1 MAEDLEMGTEQLAEM
16 TANAEASMGAE
27 ANLSQELP
35 LDAALEMGAAEQQA
49 QNDTPASFDINSM
62 VPGGGGGGGGNY
74 GQPSAPQKPNVSSV
88 PSPEPSDFLKAM
100 NQVVDSNVNEIFVDR
115 FAPKTLSEKINP
127 IVGPKTRYAGQDLD
141 MFRYQDDFDPQGF
154 NYFNPEKQKGYI
166 EEETWGSALGKG
178 FDSFATRFGNT
189 FTDHFASYGRIGEAL
204 INWDWD
210 KIKYTE
216 SEMIEANFAEY
227 KESMKNYVFVPPE
240 EEDDIISKRSVS
252 EFVGNA
258 GFALGTFAGFG
269 LELAADAVIT
279 AFTAGGG
286 AGSFAATAARAGAKE
301 AAMAGARTAA
311 KGFAA
316 TAKSAAFR
324 FTDFVA
330 DMGKGAYHFANQ
342 STDALS
348 VAGKVTQK
356 ANQAKNVANAGKVG
370 GDALRASMKE
380 VFDIYTLNLR
390 NIVKS
395 KSFSQLAGNIAKG
408 VPILGTGIRYGEKV
422 AAGVKGGLSTGK
434 VVGIGLMGTR
444 RMLQEFNMSSTEANF
459 EAITGYGTT
468 LDMMVN
474 QYRADHDGENPS
486 AAEFT
491 KMETLALKSA
501 SSGYNTNLGILL
513 VTNRFQ
519 FGSLFNRFAGA
530 NKLTKELLQEGAQG
544 VLGVNR
550 IWGTK
555 ELLGQVYQKG
565 FFGTY
570 GLLGKIGKDFGR
582 KQALY
587 EFGKQFSKD
596 LLRFEVT
603 EGLQEN
609 LQEMSGAAWKY
620 YYAGQYNGFKYTIG
634 QAFDKGLDEQFTK
647 QGFRTFLQ
655 GALTGS
661 MIRPVTHTVGKFTN
675 YMNEKAMERSYR
687 DNPTE
692 NPYVKMK
699 EQLTRDIN
707 LQNDLMRQMSAKK
720 FEDNIINFNNQV
732 DSSLGQTEAAAKGH
746 QYEWQNA
753 KDNSVLSGVMAAN
766 RSGTTAM
773 YQQALREMGKTM
785 TNEEFE
791 SAFGIK
797 LEDTKYNSAA
807 EVTES
812 MAKDVKK
819 YTDTIDGIRKKVR
832 NLPDPLMYEAGSKE
846 RLVSTIMHN
855 AQEEAIRI
863 VALNAMKA
871 TRASERAQ
879 SVSQEL
885 LKIPGFAGSSEY
897 ALRVLANPE
906 SFKGESG
913 NMLSEIKLLEESLK
927 QGTDFSPEQ
936 KKSIEEKLSDKK
948 EILETYN
955 KWFEFWDNRDQLLER
970 EDSATGEKSEQKEKM
985 YDTFT
990 GVPFKAKEYDEDGV
1004 LINEETTVYS
1014 LDHKDAI
1021 ETFRKFINLRNR
1033 EAGITDQISEE
1044 DLRNAFDKVVDFIR
1058 LSQDQ
1063 KDYMR
1068 SMDLLFNPEYYRQTI
1083 TNIQDGRFKYE
1094 ILELVDGLNDR
1105 LFNVIKYVVTSSDL
1119 EDPVEK
1125 LELAFKIFED
1135 LSKTVTESDYYKNLV
1150 LIGIDE
1156 NTGLQNAKFAQ
1167 ENLKKLNEV
1176 IEDKIAEIL
1185 DSYASQEVTGDISDL
1200 EYEEFQKTKKV
1211 PGYVM
1216 SLLARKLS
1224 KEETLSDRQSEVY
1237 EANKDEV
1244 DAIID
1249 RLNISKNTSS
1259 GMNDTSLVGVAKEKL
1274 VETGE
1279 YEMAQLD
1286 VMNENE
1292 LLALAVQKN
1301 VITEEEVSEHFS
1313 GKAIEVISDEVYNEF
1328 LQTQEV
1334 EDLVLENIAR
1344 RNLDDIELTER
1355 EQEIM
1360 AAKAAEISEIQSIIE
1375 DERIRNEEENAPV
1388 VESEEEVIPQV
1399 LEQEEDVEEKTT
1411 DTVGGTVSGAQ
1422 AAADE
1427 TNKLFETLYGTGKDG
1442 TNKEE
1447 NEQEPFV
1454 VKGTEEEGFDVV
1466 SRNGITL
1473 NNKKIKSEKEAIE
1486 LANKLNATRIDI
1498 DWSTKFLGDLSKDDE
1513 AQYKIDRMVNSGKKS
1528 LRAYNQDT
1536 VNKANETEITT
1547 LEEYY
1552 KIPEGKRNLNDIKE
1566 SILTGVLLS
1575 KIKQNRKKAAKEEAE
1590 QLDLFDDTTSGFV
1603 GGPALPM
1610 QSVQDLYDRLE
1621 AASNQEGITVDMS
1634 AKRTQENK
1642 KIENLEFAFLG
1653 GEFVGSFL
1661 DNYEFVA
1668 QGSEST
1674 VYKSKDGTHVIKIA
1688 EPYSSKEED
1697 LYKGRITDT
1706 LMREIIGNS
1715 GLEVVG
1721 YYEYKGVKNPVYR
1734 QNYIEG
1740 KVLSETE
1747 VGTYLKTIKGVVEIS
1762 GKYYY
1767 KYNEKLYVISDFTDN
1782 VIKDKNGNI
1791 VPIDLNVYEITDDK
1805 INNQYNAKLGITD
1818 ATTNTKVNK
1827 DISEGEAVSVHT
1839 PRKLFKARLD
1849 RIKENQEGKRRADY
1863 TASPEGYV
1871 VSLMADK
1878 ANENDNRG
1886 RNIHAGAEV
1895 YLNDKE
1901 SSEIKR
1907 IEAKRK
1913 SGLINAN
1920 EKSEALQQVYR
1931 DAFKRALDTYE
1942 IVEDAEFE
1950 IEVEDRRSKYNATTK
1965 SDVEGSL
1972 FDEVEFDKIED
1983 RLKQKTYQDVL
1994 NEKWP
1999 DTIGYLSTPL
2009 GNNLFNKEEGKFIEG
2024 KHFYEIRPIGNGK
2037 FEYRFINNK
2046 SSFNRALP
2054 VSDKYVKAV
2063 ADELNRNAGYEDTIV
2078 TIQPGILRKEGTGFI
2093 VEKQAK
2099 VFYIESSNLNTTVKG
2114 QPKTTAEK
2122 LTAINDSIASVA
2134 QVMSQKNS
2142 KFVNEETVSEETIL
2156 DQLRKINS
2164 CFK

>member
-49 QNDTPASFDINSM
+49 QNDTPAAFDINSI
-62 VPGGGGGGGGNY
+62 VPGGGGNY

-127 IVGPKTRYAGQDLD
+127 IVGPKTRYAGQDID

-166 EEETWGSALGKG
+166 EAETWGSALGKG

-210 KIKYTE
+210 KLKYTE

-240 EEDDIISKRSVS
+240 EEDDIISKRSIS

-269 LELAADAVIT
+269 LELAADAIIT
-279 AFTAGGG
+279 AFTVGGGG
-286 AGSFAATAARAGAKE
+286 ASFAATAARAGAKE
-301 AAMAGARTAA
+301 AAMASARTAA

-316 TAKSAAFR
+316 TAKSAAFK

-434 VVGIGLMGTR
+434 LVGIGLMGTR

-459 EAITGYGTT
+459 ESITGYGTT

-501 SSGYNTNLGILL
+501 SSNYNTNLGILL

-530 NKLTKELLQEGAQG
+530 NKWTKEILQEGAQG
-544 VLGVNR
+544 TLGVNR
-550 IWGTK
+550 MWK
-555 ELLGQVYQKG
+555 SSDLLGKVYQKG
-565 FFGTY
+565 FMGTY
-570 GLLGKIGKDFGR
+570 GLLGKISTDFGK
-582 KQALY
+582 KQAFY

-596 LLRFEVT
+596 LLRFEIV

-609 LQEMSGAAWKY
+609 MQEMSGAAWKY
-620 YYAGQYNGFKYTIG
+620 YYAGQYNGYKYTIG

-675 YMNEKAMERSYR
+675 YMNEKAMDRSYR

-720 FEDNIINFNNQV
+720 FEDNIVNFNNQV

-753 KDNSVLSGVMAAN
+753 KDNSVLGGAMAAN
-766 RSGTTAM
+766 RSGTTSM

-807 EVTES
+807 EFTES

-906 SFKGESG
+906 SFKAESG
-913 NMLSEIKLLEESLK
+913 NMLSEIKILEESLK

-1044 DLRNAFDKVVDFIR
+1044 DLREAFDKVVDFMR
-1058 LSQDQ
+1058 LNQDQ

-1360 AAKAAEISEIQSIIE
+1360 AAKAEEISEIQSIIE

-1486 LANKLNATRIDI
+1486 LANKLNATRTDI
-1498 DWSTKFLGDLSKDDE
+1498 DWSTEFLGDLSKDEE
-1513 AQYKIDRMVNSGKKS
+1513 AKYKIDRMVNSGKKS
-1528 LRAYNQDT
+1528 LRAYN
-1536 VNKANETEITT
+1536 KANETEIAT

-1552 KIPEGKRNLNDIKE
+1552 KLPEGKRNLSDIKE
-1566 SILTGVLLS
+1566 SILTNKTLS
-1575 KIKQNRKKAAKEEAE
+1575 EIKKQRKKAAKEEAE

-1610 QSVQDLYDRLE
+1610 QSIQDLFDRLE
-1621 AASNQEGITVDMS
+1621 SASNVVEETTSTTISVTKAKFLDSQVAVKRETITIIDNENDLIQEYRITTRLDGSHKWERKSEEGVWGPETSFKSRNLEDITYVFENAGSTVELIKTEDYTTIQNPKMWNGLSSEQKQKVDSERANKESSTTTDTKVTVNIKPVYHHTSVAPENFNFNTFQRGKNQISQFGDGLNASSNTTSFLVNKYGKAIQGEVNDSDFVVIDANKSQKEMYEILTAKGFKFNTPQVGKATPSGATYLGGS
-1634 AKRTQENK
+1634 AKIEYDDTNSLKDAPGAAISLFNDFQESNPEVK
-1642 KIENLEFAFLG
+1642 GVKVINHIIGNEKVAPFYVIYDAKSFYG
-1653 GEFVGSFL
+1653 PGSFTT
-1661 DNYEFVA
+1661 DTKADIE
-1668 QGSEST
+1668 
-1674 VYKSKDGTHVIKIA
+1674 KR
-1688 EPYSSKEED
+1688 KEED
-1697 LYKGRITDT
+1697 KYGVNRINAKYDAELAALKQQNTIKQEVAIGET
-1706 LMREIIGNS
+1706 VEVNGEKYTKEETAIIGES
-1715 GLEVVG
+1715 KGTAYRGEDG
-1721 YYEYKGVKNPVYR
+1721 MSYK
-1734 QNYIEG
+1734 
-1740 KVLSETE
+1740 TDW
-1747 VGTYLKTIKGVVEIS
+1747 VE
-1762 GKYYY
+1762 
-1767 KYNEKLYVISDFTDN
+1767 
-1782 VIKDKNGNI
+1782 
-1791 VPIDLNVYEITDDK
+1791 
-1805 INNQYNAKLGITD
+1805 
-1818 ATTNTKVNK
+1818 
-1827 DISEGEAVSVHT
+1827 
-1839 PRKLFKARLD
+1839 
-1849 RIKENQEGKRRADY
+1849 
-1863 TASPEGYV
+1863 
-1871 VSLMADK
+1871 
-1878 ANENDNRG
+1878 
-1886 RNIHAGAEV
+1886 
-1895 YLNDKE
+1895 
-1901 SSEIKR
+1901 
-1907 IEAKRK
+1907 
-1913 SGLINAN
+1913 
-1920 EKSEALQQVYR
+1920 
-1931 DAFKRALDTYE
+1931 
-1942 IVEDAEFE
+1942 
-1950 IEVEDRRSKYNATTK
+1950 
-1965 SDVEGSL
+1965 
-1972 FDEVEFDKIED
+1972 
-1983 RLKQKTYQDVL
+1983 
-1994 NEKWP
+1994 
-1999 DTIGYLSTPL
+1999 
-2009 GNNLFNKEEGKFIEG
+2009 
-2024 KHFYEIRPIGNGK
+2024 
-2037 FEYRFINNK
+2037 
-2046 SSFNRALP
+2046 
-2054 VSDKYVKAV
+2054 
-2063 ADELNRNAGYEDTIV
+2063 
-2078 TIQPGILRKEGTGFI
+2078 
-2093 VEKQAK
+2093 
-2099 VFYIESSNLNTTVKG
+2099 SN
-2114 QPKTTAEK
+2114 
-2122 LTAINDSIASVA
+2122 
-2134 QVMSQKNS
+2134 MSQKIS

>member
-49 QNDTPASFDINSM
+49 QNDTPASFDINSI

-240 EEDDIISKRSVS
+240 EEDDIISKRSIS

-286 AGSFAATAARAGAKE
+286 GVSFAATAARAGAKE

-316 TAKSAAFR
+316 GARSAAFK

-370 GDALRASMKE
+370 GDALRASMRE

-408 VPILGTGIRYGEKV
+408 TPLLGTGIRYGEKI

-434 VVGIGLMGTR
+434 LVGIGLMGTR
-444 RMLQEFNMSSTEANF
+444 RMIQEFNMSSTEANF

-474 QYRADHDGENPS
+474 QYRADHEGQNPS

-565 FFGTY
+565 FMGTY

-620 YYAGQYNGFKYTIG
+620 YYAGQYNGYKYTIG

-819 YTDTIDGIRKKVR
+819 YTDTIDGIRKKVK

-913 NMLSEIKLLEESLK
+913 NMLAEIKLLEESLK
-927 QGTDFSPEQ
+927 QGTDFTAEQ
-936 KKSIEEKLSDKK
+936 KKSIEEKLSNKK
-948 EILETYN
+948 EVLETYN

-1044 DLRNAFDKVVDFIR
+1044 DLRNAFDKVVDFMR
-1058 LSQDQ
+1058 LNQDQ

-1105 LFNVIKYVVTSSDL
+1105 LLNVIKYVVTSSDL

-1301 VITEEEVSEHFS
+1301 VITEQEVSEHFS

-1334 EDLVLENIAR
+1334 DDLVLENIAR

-1355 EQEIM
+1355 ENEILT
-1360 AAKAAEISEIQSIIE
+1360 AKAAEISEIQSIIE

-1411 DTVGGTVSGAQ
+1411 DTVAGSASGAQ

-1427 TNKLFETLYGTGKDG
+1427 TDKLFETLYGTGKDG

-1486 LANKLNATRIDI
+1486 LANKLNKTRTDI
-1498 DWSTKFLGDLSKDDE
+1498 DWSTEFLGDLSKDE
-1513 AQYKIDRMVNSGKKS
+1513 EPKYKIDRMVQGGQTSIY
-1528 LRAYNQDT
+1528 AYNMR
-1536 VNKANETEITT
+1536 NGTEIAT

-1566 SILTGVLLS
+1566 SILTNVLLS
-1575 KIKQNRKKAAKEEAE
+1575 KIKQNRKKIAKEEAE

-1621 AASNQEGITVDMS
+1621 AASTTDTRADEEYLGTPEIS
-1634 AKRTQENK
+1634 
-1642 KIENLEFAFLG
+1642 KIEIGTINNITINGDLYQFKTKDGLIGGVMLSPTEFRIDGISAN
-1653 GEFVGSFL
+1653 EVGKG
-1661 DNYEFVA
+1661 
-1668 QGSEST
+1668 QGSKMFESLISYLKSKGVTTLKTESAGEGAIKMHNKAVDKGLLTKVKEDGRFAIFTINAKVTQPTTERKIIEST
-1674 VYKSKDGTHVIKIA
+1674 IKNNAVVFKIKSKEDNKVVREFIIYKKGEIVVI
-1688 EPYSSKEED
+1688 EPLQGSNAK
-1697 LYKGRITDT
+1697 T
-1706 LMREIIGNS
+1706 LDI
-1715 GLEVVG
+1715 
-1721 YYEYKGVKNPVYR
+1721 
-1734 QNYIEG
+1734 
-1740 KVLSETE
+1740 SETE
-1747 VGTYLKTIKGVVEIS
+1747 KENLLKQFISKESLNLIYQHRESPSDKIIKSSLQQSLNKDAASATFRLSQSTDTKNTIEVQKANL
-1762 GKYYY
+1762 K
-1767 KYNEKLYVISDFTDN
+1767 NEKKFLKEKYETDIAAHKAKYKNIWEQNGRIVGALKMVMRPDIQQTEVNESYAIELLYKES
-1782 VIKDKNGNI
+1782 IKK
-1791 VPIDLNVYEITDDK
+1791 IDEK
-1805 INNQYNAKLGITD
+1805 IAKLD
-1818 ATTNTKVNK
+1818 ALGQESTGSNKKVK
-1827 DISEGEAVSVHT
+1827 QEVAIGETVEV
-1839 PRKLFKARLD
+1839 
-1849 RIKENQEGKRRADY
+1849 NGKKY
-1863 TASPEGYV
+1863 T
-1871 VSLMADK
+1871 
-1878 ANENDNRG
+1878 
-1886 RNIHAGAEV
+1886 
-1895 YLNDKE
+1895 
-1901 SSEIKR
+1901 
-1907 IEAKRK
+1907 
-1913 SGLINAN
+1913 
-1920 EKSEALQQVYR
+1920 
-1931 DAFKRALDTYE
+1931 
-1942 IVEDAEFE
+1942 
-1950 IEVEDRRSKYNATTK
+1950 
-1965 SDVEGSL
+1965 
-1972 FDEVEFDKIED
+1972 
-1983 RLKQKTYQDVL
+1983 
-1994 NEKWP
+1994 
-1999 DTIGYLSTPL
+1999 
-2009 GNNLFNKEEGKFIEG
+2009 KEE
-2024 KHFYEIRPIGNGK
+2024 
-2037 FEYRFINNK
+2037 
-2046 SSFNRALP
+2046 
-2054 VSDKYVKAV
+2054 
-2063 ADELNRNAGYEDTIV
+2063 
-2078 TIQPGILRKEGTGFI
+2078 
-2093 VEKQAK
+2093 
-2099 VFYIESSNLNTTVKG
+2099 
-2114 QPKTTAEK
+2114 
-2122 LTAINDSIASVA
+2122 TAIIGEPKGTAYRGEDGLSYKTDWVESN
-2134 QVMSQKNS
+2134 MSQKIS

>member
-35 LDAALEMGAAEQQA
+35 VDAALEMGAAELQA
-49 QNDTPASFDINSM
+49 QNDTPASFDINSI
-62 VPGGGGGGGGNY
+62 VPGGPSDGAKNF

-88 PSPEPSDFLKAM
+88 PTPEPSDFMTAM
-100 NQVVDSNVNEIFVDR
+100 NQVIDSNANEIFVDR

-189 FTDHFASYGRIGEAL
+189 FTDHFASYGRIGDAL

-210 KIKYTE
+210 KLKYTE

-227 KESMKNYVFVPPE
+227 KESMKNYVFVPPD
-240 EEDDIISKRSVS
+240 EEDDILSKRSIS

-279 AFTAGGG
+279 AFTGG
-286 AGSFAATAARAGAKE
+286 AGGVSFGATAVRAGAKE

-316 TAKSAAFR
+316 GAKSAAFR

-330 DMGKGAYHFANQ
+330 DMGAGAFHLANQ

-390 NIVKS
+390 NIIKS

-434 VVGIGLMGTR
+434 LVGIGLQGTR
-444 RMLQEFNMSSTEANF
+444 RMVQEFNMSSTEANF
-459 EAITGYGTT
+459 EAVTGYGST

-486 AAEFT
+486 ATEFT

-530 NKLTKELLQEGAQG
+530 NKWTKEILQEGAENA
-544 VLGVNR
+544 LGVNR
-550 IWGTK
+550 MWK
-555 ELLGQVYQKG
+555 SSNLLGKVYQKG
-565 FFGTY
+565 FMGTY
-570 GLLGKIGKDFGR
+570 GLLGKISKDFGR

-620 YYAGQYNGFKYTIG
+620 YYAGQYNGTKYTLG

-647 QGFRTFLQ
+647 QGLKTFLQ

-675 YMNEKAMERSYR
+675 YINEKAMERSYK
-687 DNPTE
+687 DNPAE
-692 NPYVKMK
+692 NPYTKMK
-699 EQLTRDIN
+699 EQLKRDIN
-707 LQNDLMRQMSAKK
+707 LQNDLMGQMSAKK
-720 FEDNIINFNNQV
+720 FEDNVVNFTNQV
-732 DSSLGQTEAAAKGH
+732 DSSLAQTEAAAKGH

-773 YQQALREMGKTM
+773 YQQAIREMGKTM
-785 TNEEFE
+785 SNEEFE
-791 SAFGIK
+791 AAFGIK

-807 EVTES
+807 EFTES

-819 YTDTIDGIRKKVR
+819 YSDTIDGIRKKVK

-846 RLVSTIMHN
+846 RVVSTIMHN

-879 SVSQEL
+879 AISQEL

-906 SFKGESG
+906 TFKSESG
-913 NMLSEIKLLEESLK
+913 NMYSEIKLLEESLK
-927 QGTDFSPEQ
+927 QGVDFTPEQ
-936 KKSIEEKLSDKK
+936 KKTIQEKLNSKK
-948 EILETYN
+948 ELLDTYN
-955 KWFEFWDNRDQLLER
+955 SWFNFWDNRDQLLER
-970 EDSATGEKSEQKEKM
+970 EDSKTGEKGEQKEKI

-990 GVPFKAKEYDEDGV
+990 GVPFKAKEYDEDGN
-1004 LINEETTVYS
+1004 LTNEDTTVYS

-1033 EAGITDQISEE
+1033 EAGITEQISEE
-1044 DLRNAFDKVVDFIR
+1044 DLREAFDKVVDFMR
-1058 LSQDQ
+1058 LNQDQ

-1068 SMDLLFNPEYYRQTI
+1068 SMDLLFNPDYYRQTI
-1083 TNIQDGRFKYE
+1083 TNLQDGRFKYE
-1094 ILELVDGLNDR
+1094 ILELVDGLNAR
-1105 LFNVIKYVVTSSDL
+1105 LFTVIKYVVNSSDL
-1119 EDPVEK
+1119 EDRVEK
-1125 LELAFKIFED
+1125 LQLAFKIFEE
-1135 LSKTVTESDYYKNLV
+1135 LSTTVTESDYYKNLV

-1216 SLLARKLS
+1216 SLIARKIA

-1244 DAIID
+1244 DAIIA
-1249 RLNISKNTSS
+1249 RINISKNANA
-1259 GMNDTSLVGVAKEKL
+1259 GMSDLSLVGVAKEKL

-1279 YEMAQLD
+1279 FEMTYLD
-1286 VMNENE
+1286 TLNEAD
-1292 LLALAVQKN
+1292 LLSLAVEKN
-1301 VITEEEVSEHFS
+1301 VVTQEEVVEHYS
-1313 GKAIEVISDEVYNEF
+1313 GKVKEVISDEVYNEF
-1328 LQTQEV
+1328 VKTQEV

-1344 RNLDDIELTER
+1344 RDLDDIELSPR

-1360 AAKAAEISEIQSIIE
+1360 QAKVAEISEIQAIIE
-1375 DERIRNEEENAPV
+1375 DERTRNEEENAPIT
-1388 VESEEEVIPQV
+1388 ESEEEVVPQV
-1399 LEQEEDVEEKTT
+1399 LEQEDDVEEETT
-1411 DTVGGTVSGAQ
+1411 DIVARPENVPQSTI
-1422 AAADE
+1422 DE
-1427 TNKLFETLYGTGKDG
+1427 TNGIFESLYGTGKDG

-1454 VKGTEEEGFDVV
+1454 VKGEEEEGFDVV

-1473 NNKKIKSEKEAIE
+1473 NDDKIQSENEAVD
-1486 LANKLNATRIDI
+1486 LANTLNATRLNI
-1498 DWSTKFLGDLSKDDE
+1498 DWSTEFLGDLSKDEE
-1513 AQYKIDRMVNSGKKS
+1513 AQYKLDRMVRGGQTS
-1528 LRAYNQDT
+1528 LRAY
-1536 VNKANETEITT
+1536 NKANETEITT
-1547 LEEYY
+1547 LEDYY
-1552 KIPEGKRNLNDIKE
+1552 KLPEGKRNLNDIKE
-1566 SILTGVLLS
+1566 SILTGVTLS
-1575 KIKQNRKKAAKEEAE
+1575 KIKQQRKKIAKQEAE
-1590 QLDLFDDTTSGFV
+1590 QLDLFDDTTSSFV

-1610 QSVQDLYDRLE
+1610 QSVQDLFNRLESASNEEGVTDVENDVEARRKYTIEELGVTTGEDGKIGGLYISNEKNDDGTVRTVRVTGPSVEAVTDRL
-1621 AASNQEGITVDMS
+1621 
-1634 AKRTQENK
+1634 
-1642 KIENLEFAFLG
+1642 
-1653 GEFVGSFL
+1653 
-1661 DNYEFVA
+1661 
-1668 QGSEST
+1668 
-1674 VYKSKDGTHVIKIA
+1674 
-1688 EPYSSKEED
+1688 
-1697 LYKGRITDT
+1697 
-1706 LMREIIGNS
+1706 
-1715 GLEVVG
+1715 
-1721 YYEYKGVKNPVYR
+1721 
-1734 QNYIEG
+1734 
-1740 KVLSETE
+1740 
-1747 VGTYLKTIKGVVEIS
+1747 
-1762 GKYYY
+1762 
-1767 KYNEKLYVISDFTDN
+1767 
-1782 VIKDKNGNI
+1782 
-1791 VPIDLNVYEITDDK
+1791 
-1805 INNQYNAKLGITD
+1805 NA
-1818 ATTNTKVNK
+1818 
-1827 DISEGEAVSVHT
+1827 
-1839 PRKLFKARLD
+1839 
-1849 RIKENQEGKRRADY
+1849 
-1863 TASPEGYV
+1863 
-1871 VSLMADK
+1871 
-1878 ANENDNRG
+1878 
-1886 RNIHAGAEV
+1886 
-1895 YLNDKE
+1895 
-1901 SSEIKR
+1901 
-1907 IEAKRK
+1907 
-1913 SGLINAN
+1913 
-1920 EKSEALQQVYR
+1920 
-1931 DAFKRALDTYE
+1931 
-1942 IVEDAEFE
+1942 
-1950 IEVEDRRSKYNATTK
+1950 KYNAEN
-1965 SDVEGSL
+1965 SE
-1972 FDEVEFDKIED
+1972 KI
-1983 RLKQKTYQDVL
+1983 
-1994 NEKWP
+1994 
-1999 DTIGYLSTPL
+1999 G
-2009 GNNLFNKEEGKFIEG
+2009 
-2024 KHFYEIRPIGNGK
+2024 
-2037 FEYRFINNK
+2037 
-2046 SSFNRALP
+2046 
-2054 VSDKYVKAV
+2054 
-2063 ADELNRNAGYEDTIV
+2063 
-2078 TIQPGILRKEGTGFI
+2078 
-2093 VEKQAK
+2093 
-2099 VFYIESSNLNTTVKG
+2099 
-2114 QPKTTAEK
+2114 
-2122 LTAINDSIASVA
+2122 
-2134 QVMSQKNS
+2134 
-2142 KFVNEETVSEETIL
+2142 KFVNEEVVSEETIL

>member
-16 TANAEASMGAE
+16 TANAETS
-27 ANLSQELP
+27 LSQELP
-35 LDAALEMGAAEQQA
+35 VDAALEMGAAEIQA
-49 QNDTPASFDINSM
+49 QNNTPASFDINSI
-62 VPGGGGGGGGNY
+62 VPGVPGDGAKNF
-74 GQPSAPQKPNVSSV
+74 GQPSAPQRPNVSSV
-88 PSPEPSDFLKAM
+88 PTPEPSDFLKAM
-100 NQVVDSNVNEIFVDR
+100 NQVIDSNANEIFVDR
-115 FAPKTLSEKINP
+115 YAPKTLSEKINP

-189 FTDHFASYGRIGEAL
+189 FTDHFVSYGRIGEAL

-210 KIKYTE
+210 KLKYTE

-240 EEDDIISKRSVS
+240 EEDDIISKRSIS

-269 LELAADAVIT
+269 LELAADAIIT

-286 AGSFAATAARAGAKE
+286 GVSFAATVARAGAKE

-316 TAKSAAFR
+316 GAKSAAFK

-342 STDALS
+342 SADALS

-434 VVGIGLMGTR
+434 LVGIGLMGTR

-459 EAITGYGTT
+459 ESITGYGTT

-486 AAEFT
+486 ATEFT

-501 SSGYNTNLGILL
+501 SSNYNTNLGILL

-530 NKLTKELLQEGAQG
+530 NKWTKEILQEGAQNA
-544 VLGVNR
+544 LGVNR
-550 IWGTK
+550 MWK
-555 ELLGQVYQKG
+555 SSNLLGKVYQKG
-565 FFGTY
+565 FMGTY
-570 GLLGKIGKDFGR
+570 GLLGKISKDFGR

-596 LLRFEVT
+596 LLRFEIV

-609 LQEMSGAAWKY
+609 MQEMSGAAWKY
-620 YYAGQYNGFKYTIG
+620 YYAGQYNGYKYTIG

-661 MIRPVTHTVGKFTN
+661 LIRPVTHTVGKFTN

-687 DNPTE
+687 DNPAE

-699 EQLTRDIN
+699 EQLKRDIN
-707 LQNDLMRQMSAKK
+707 LQNDLMGQMSAKK
-720 FEDNIINFNNQV
+720 FEDNVINFTNQV
-732 DSSLGQTEAAAKGH
+732 DSSLAQTEAAAKGH

-773 YQQALREMGKTM
+773 YQQAIREMGKTM
-785 TNEEFE
+785 SNEEFE
-791 SAFGIK
+791 AAFGIK

-807 EVTES
+807 EFTES

-819 YTDTIDGIRKKVR
+819 YSDTIDGIRKKVK
-832 NLPDPLMYEAGSKE
+832 NLPDPLMYEKGSKE

-879 SVSQEL
+879 ALSQEL

-906 SFKGESG
+906 TFKSESG
-913 NMLSEIKLLEESLK
+913 NILSEIKLLEESLK
-927 QGTDFSPEQ
+927 QGLDFTPEQ
-936 KKSIEEKLSDKK
+936 KQSIQETLDNKK
-948 EILETYN
+948 ELLETYN
-955 KWFEFWDNRDQLLER
+955 NWFNFWDNRDQLLER
-970 EDSATGEKSEQKEKM
+970 EDSETGEKGEQKEKI

-990 GVPFKAKEYDEDGV
+990 GVPFKAKEYDEDGN
-1004 LINEETTVYS
+1004 LTNEDATVYS
-1014 LDHKDAI
+1014 LDHKDVI

-1044 DLRNAFDKVVDFIR
+1044 DLREAFDKVVDFMR
-1058 LSQDQ
+1058 LNQDQ

-1068 SMDLLFNPEYYRQTI
+1068 SMDLLFNPDYYRQTI
-1083 TNIQDGRFKYE
+1083 TNLQDGRFKYE

-1105 LFNVIKYVVTSSDL
+1105 LFNVIKYVVGSSDL
-1119 EDPVEK
+1119 EDPVER
-1125 LELAFKIFED
+1125 LELAFKIFEE
-1135 LSKTVTESDYYKNLV
+1135 LSTTVTESDYYKNLV

-1211 PGYVM
+1211 PGYVL
-1216 SLLARKLS
+1216 SLIARKIA
-1224 KEETLSDRQSEVY
+1224 KEETLSDRQSEVF
-1237 EANKDEV
+1237 EANKDEI
-1244 DAIID
+1244 DAIIA
-1249 RLNISKNTSS
+1249 RINISKNANA
-1259 GMNDTSLVGVAKEKL
+1259 GMSDISLVGVAKEKL

-1279 YEMAQLD
+1279 FEMTYLD
-1286 VMNENE
+1286 TLNEAD
-1292 LLALAVQKN
+1292 LLSLAVEKN
-1301 VITEEEVSEHFS
+1301 VVTQEEVVEHYS

-1328 LQTQEV
+1328 VKTQEV

-1344 RNLDDIELTER
+1344 RDLEGIELTER
-1355 EQEIM
+1355 EKEIM

-1375 DERIRNEEENAPV
+1375 DERTRNEEENAPIT
-1388 VESEEEVIPQV
+1388 ESEEEVVPQV
-1399 LEQEEDVEEKTT
+1399 LEQADDVEEETT
-1411 DTVGGTVSGAQ
+1411 DTVDGSASGAQ

-1427 TNKLFETLYGTGKDG
+1427 TDKLFETLYGTGKDG

-1454 VKGTEEEGFDVV
+1454 VKGEEEEGFDVV

-1473 NNKKIKSEKEAIE
+1473 NDEKIQSENEAID
-1486 LANKLNATRIDI
+1486 LANTLNATRTDI
-1498 DWSTKFLGDLSKDDE
+1498 DWSTEFLGDLSKDE
-1513 AQYKIDRMVNSGKKS
+1513 QAKYKLDRMVRGGQTS
-1528 LRAYNQDT
+1528 LRAY
-1536 VNKANETEITT
+1536 NKANETEITT
-1547 LEEYY
+1547 LEDYY
-1552 KIPEGKRNLNDIKE
+1552 KLPEGKRNLNDIKE
-1566 SILTGVLLS
+1566 SILTGVPL
-1575 KIKQNRKKAAKEEAE
+1575 KDIKQKRKKAAKEEAE
-1590 QLDLFDDTTSGFV
+1590 QLDLFEDTTSSFA

-1610 QSVQDLYDRLE
+1610 QSVQDLFDRLE
-1621 AASNQEGITVDMS
+1621 NMTPEAAENREIAIGETVVINGQKYTKVETAIVGEPKGTAYRGEDGMSYKSDWVESNLASQKTSEPQVDKKIQSRIESLEFVINDYETAIIPDYQKERKDLVSQRNLASNPALVE
-1634 AKRTQENK
+1634 K
-1642 KIENLEFAFLG
+1642 
-1653 GEFVGSFL
+1653 L
-1661 DNYEFVA
+1661 D
-1668 QGSEST
+1668 T
-1674 VYKSKDGTHVIKIA
+1674 LIA
-1688 EPYSSKEED
+1688 EYDDAIQKATQTVED
-1697 LYKGRITDT
+1697 TKR
-1706 LMREIIGNS
+1706 
-1715 GLEVVG
+1715 
-1721 YYEYKGVKNPVYR
+1721 
-1734 QNYIEG
+1734 
-1740 KVLSETE
+1740 
-1747 VGTYLKTIKGVVEIS
+1747 
-1762 GKYYY
+1762 
-1767 KYNEKLYVISDFTDN
+1767 
-1782 VIKDKNGNI
+1782 
-1791 VPIDLNVYEITDDK
+1791 DL
-1805 INNQYNAKLGITD
+1805 AK
-1818 ATTNTKVNK
+1818 
-1827 DISEGEAVSVHT
+1827 ISE
-1839 PRKLFKARLD
+1839 
-1849 RIKENQEGKRRADY
+1849 
-1863 TASPEGYV
+1863 
-1871 VSLMADK
+1871 
-1878 ANENDNRG
+1878 
-1886 RNIHAGAEV
+1886 
-1895 YLNDKE
+1895 
-1901 SSEIKR
+1901 
-1907 IEAKRK
+1907 
-1913 SGLINAN
+1913 
-1920 EKSEALQQVYR
+1920 
-1931 DAFKRALDTYE
+1931 
-1942 IVEDAEFE
+1942 
-1950 IEVEDRRSKYNATTK
+1950 
-1965 SDVEGSL
+1965 
-1972 FDEVEFDKIED
+1972 KI
-1983 RLKQKTYQDVL
+1983 
-1994 NEKWP
+1994 
-1999 DTIGYLSTPL
+1999 G
-2009 GNNLFNKEEGKFIEG
+2009 
-2024 KHFYEIRPIGNGK
+2024 
-2037 FEYRFINNK
+2037 
-2046 SSFNRALP
+2046 
-2054 VSDKYVKAV
+2054 
-2063 ADELNRNAGYEDTIV
+2063 
-2078 TIQPGILRKEGTGFI
+2078 
-2093 VEKQAK
+2093 
-2099 VFYIESSNLNTTVKG
+2099 
-2114 QPKTTAEK
+2114 
-2122 LTAINDSIASVA
+2122 
-2134 QVMSQKNS
+2134 
-2142 KFVNEETVSEETIL
+2142 KFVNEEVVSEETIL